1 VPDPDEPDEEEEE
14 NLPKPGQPADDP
26 SGATGAPMS
35 LTETSLRKPPVRTTA
50 AKVVAMY
57 PSLAAPP
64 REHLISFSARIPLS
78 MIDELTE
85 TCLKRKVDKSA
96 LVRDFIAA
104 GLSSLRAVPTDRHG

>member
-1 VPDPDEPDEEEEE
+1 MPDPDEPDEEEEE
-14 NLPKPGQPADDP
+14 NLPKPGQPVDDP
-26 SGATGAPMS
+26 SG
-35 LTETSLRKPPVRTTA
+35 RKPPARTA
-50 AKVVAMY
+50 SPKVVEMY

-64 REHLISFSARIPLS
+64 REHLIPFSARIPLS

-104 GLSSLRAVPTDRHG
+104 GLSSLRAAPTDRHG